1 IVSAQADTD
10 TQEGFHTITPDEA
23 DQLRER
29 IPPADELEEL
39 SNLNKLLQDQTRLRI
54 LLYIAQ
60 QELCV
65 HDLTELLDMNQ
76 PAVSH
81 QLGKL
86 QEQGL
91 LERRKEGRVVYYSPQ
106 NRAGIT
112 LIEKGLEILKD
123 A

>member
-1 IVSAQADTD
+1 MVSAQADTD
-10 TQEGFHTITPDEA
+10 TQEGFHTISLGEA
-23 DQLRER
+23 KALHER
-29 IPPADELEEL
+29 IPSNEELEEL
-39 SNLNKLLQDQTRLRI
+39 SHLNKLLQDQTRLRI
-54 LLYIAQ
+54 LLYVAQ

-81 QLGKL
+81 QLSKL
-86 QEQGL
+86 QQQGL

-106 NRAGIT
+106 NRAGIK

-123 A
+123 T